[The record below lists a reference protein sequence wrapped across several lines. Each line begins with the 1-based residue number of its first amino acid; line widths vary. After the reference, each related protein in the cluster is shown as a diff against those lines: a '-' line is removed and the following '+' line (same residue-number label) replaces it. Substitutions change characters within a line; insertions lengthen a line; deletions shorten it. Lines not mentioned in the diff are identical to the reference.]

1 MIQEEDDP
9 GLKESLNQIKAS
21 VIAHMNDDHSDAN
34 VVYAKALAGLPD
46 ALSAEMTDFDRHGI
60 ALAVEIPGRVSEV
73 RVDFLK
79 PLTKAEDIRPALIK
93 LLKYAQERL

>member
-1 MIQEEDDP
+1 MSLEEDLD
-9 GLKESLNQIKAS
+9 QIKTG
-21 VIAHMNDDHSDAN
+21 VIAHMNDEHADAN

-60 ALAVEIPGRVSEV
+60 ALAVEMPGRVSEV

-93 LLKYAQERL
+93 LLKYARERL

>member
-1 MIQEEDDP
+1 MKCE
-9 GLKESLNQIKAS
+9 ESLNQIKDQ

-34 VVYAKALAGLPD
+34 LVYAKALAGLTD

-60 ALAVEIPGRVSEV
+60 ALSVEMAGGVSEV

-79 PLTKAEDIRPALIK
+79 PLTKAEDIRPALIE
-93 LLKYAQERL
+93 LLKYARERL

>member
-1 MIQEEDDP
+1 MKCE
-9 GLKESLNQIKAS
+9 ESLNQIKDQ

-34 VVYAKALAGLPD
+34 LVYAKALAGLPD

-60 ALAVEIPGRVSEV
+60 ALAVEMAGGVSEV

-79 PLTKAEDIRPALIK
+79 PLTKAEDIRPALIR
-93 LLKYAQERL
+93 LLKYARERL

>member
-1 MIQEEDDP
+1 MKCE
-9 GLKESLNQIKAS
+9 ESLNQIKDQ

-34 VVYAKALAGLPD
+34 LVYAKALAGLPD

-60 ALAVEIPGRVSEV
+60 ALSVEMAGGVSEV

-93 LLKYAQERL
+93 LLKYARERL

>member
-1 MIQEEDDP
+1 MKCE
-9 GLKESLNQIKAS
+9 ESLNQIKDQ

-34 VVYAKALAGLPD
+34 LVYAKALAGLPD

-60 ALAVEIPGRVSEV
+60 ALSVEMAGGVSEV

-79 PLTKAEDIRPALIK
+79 PLTKAEDIRPALIR
-93 LLKYAQERL
+93 LLKYARERL